1 MKRLNLILFC
11 SVLFLMSLS
20 NLIAQESNKI
30 RVGVSLDVGRTFELN
45 KLDFGIGISLD
56 PTYNISDHQTI
67 GFSFG
72 AFAMAKNIED
82 NSLSSE
88 AIGMTS
94 ILGTYDHF
102 IKIQPRLVYS
112 LGGGVGVFNLSH
124 MYSMSTSPTSLG
136 INETVFQG
144 MKPGIMLRPGLEYSK
159 FRISIEFNLIPSHS
173 YDAQLN
179 NFSGIN
185 LNSFFKWKVGFIIGG
200 GNH

>member
-1 MKRLNLILFC
+1 
-11 SVLFLMSLS
+11 
-20 NLIAQESNKI
+20 
-30 RVGVSLDVGRTFELN
+30 
-45 KLDFGIGISLD
+45 
-56 PTYNISDHQTI
+56 
-67 GFSFG
+67 
-72 AFAMAKNIED
+72 
-82 NSLSSE
+82 
-88 AIGMTS
+88 
-94 ILGTYDHF
+94 
-102 IKIQPRLVYS
+102 
-112 LGGGVGVFNLSH
+112 
-124 MYSMSTSPTSLG
+124 MSTSPTSLG